1 MAEFVLP
8 DFLKET
14 EEETHK
20 RMIEM
25 APPNIDNSE
34 GSLYWDNTRPTAME
48 KARLVEFEL
57 TFTLMMKF
65 PQFAVGVF
73 LDWHGEPIGVYR
85 RPAVKATGKVTFE
98 GKENTPIPAGTIV
111 TTIGDENEPGYLYEV
126 VEDGLINESG
136 SVTLKIQAVEA
147 GAVGNVPAGTIRGII
162 KPIQGLTNIINHEP
176 TSGGTDQEDDDS
188 YRERILDHH
197 RNKPLSGAVSDYIK
211 WAKEVP
217 GVGYV
222 EVIPLWDGD
231 GTVKILITDSDNKVA
246 SPELI
251 NSVKNYIDPVDGMG
265 QGVAPIGATVTVD
278 TLTLIPV
285 NITFSTLKIKRGYEY
300 EEVIENIEANINA
313 YFSDITLIKYIEVSA
328 IITNSDGVEDYSG
341 LMINGDV
348 SNIEFNTGERG
359 VVSEIEVINLES

>member
-25 APPNIDNSE
+25 APPNIDTSE

-176 TSGGTDQEDDDS
+176 TSGGTDKEDDDS

-197 RNKPLSGAVSDYIK
+197 RNKPLSGAKSDYVK

-217 GVGYV
+217 GVGDV
-222 EVIPLWDGD
+222 IVIPLWNGPK
-231 GTVKILITDSDNKVA
+231 TVKVLITDSNRNFA

-251 NSVKNYIDPVDGMG
+251 QAVKNHIDPVDGMG
-265 QGVAPIGATVTVD
+265 EGRAPIGAVVTVD
-278 TLTLIPV
+278 TITAITVDISFDRLELMDGFLLADVLQNIKETLNESFADKDVIKLSEVGAVVINTPGV
-285 NITFSTLKIKRGYEY
+285 SDYNGLLLNESTDNI
-300 EEVIENIEANINA
+300 
-313 YFSDITLIKYIEVSA
+313 
-328 IITNSDGVEDYSG
+328 IIAE
-341 LMINGDV
+341 
-348 SNIEFNTGERG
+348 GERA
-359 VVSEIEVINLES
+359 VVGEVTVNG

>member
-25 APPNIDNSE
+25 APPNIDTSE

-188 YRERILDHH
+188 YRKRILEHH
-197 RNKPLSGAVSDYIK
+197 RNKPLSGAKADYVK

-217 GVGYV
+217 GVGNV
-222 EVIPLWDGD
+222 IVIPLWNGP
-231 GTVKILITDSDNKVA
+231 GTVKVLITDSNGDFA

-251 NSVKNYIDPVDGMG
+251 QAVKNHIAPVDGMG
-265 QGVAPIGATVTVD
+265 EGKAPIGAIVTVD
-278 TLTLIPV
+278 TITPVSITVSFEAIELEDGYLLGDVLQEIRKVLNEHFADKRLIKWQEV
-285 NITFSTLKIKRGYEY
+285 NAVIINTAGVSDFKGLKLNGDT
-300 EEVIENIEANINA
+300 ENIEIG
-313 YFSDITLIKYIEVSA
+313 E
-328 IITNSDGVEDYSG
+328 
-341 LMINGDV
+341 
-348 SNIEFNTGERG
+348 GERA
-359 VVSEIEVINLES
+359 VVGEVTVNG